1 MKIVIV
7 GLGNIGGSFALAIKN
22 ADLGHEVYAIDND
35 KETLKTAEDQDLI
48 IKGYDSP
55 NHIIKEADF
64 IIFSV
69 YPLILEDLVRSY
81 IPYLK
86 EGVVITDATG
96 VKRSIIEKIEP
107 LLPDNV
113 DFVFGHPMAGREN
126 RGLSFASG
134 EVFQGANYLIT
145 PTSRNHPE
153 NIDLLT
159 SFVKDIGFKN
169 VTTITP
175 EFHDEVIGFTSQL
188 AHTIAISL
196 INSDDTTRN
205 TKQYT
210 GDSYRDLTRIT
221 NINEKLWPE
230 LFIMN
235 KDYLVEHI
243 ENFKYQLNKL
253 SEAIEDEDVETM
265 EEMMIESKRRYHDLH
280 NLDMPE

>member
-7 GLGNIGGSFALAIKN
+7 GLGNIGGSFALALKE
-22 ADLGHEVYAIDND
+22 AHLGHEIYAIDND
-35 KETLKTAEDQDLI
+35 KTTLQTAEEQELI
-48 IKGYDSP
+48 IKGFESP
-55 NHIIKEADF
+55 EEIIPKADF

-69 YPLILEDLVRSY
+69 YPVILEDLVRSY

-86 EGVVITDATG
+86 EGTIITDVTG
-96 VKRSIIEKIEP
+96 VKRVIIGNIEP
-107 LLPDNV
+107 ILPDNV
-113 DFVFGHPMAGREN
+113 DFIFSHPMAGREN
-126 RGLSFASG
+126 RGLEFASS

-145 PTSRNHPE
+145 PTSRNKPD
-153 NIDLLT
+153 NIAFLT
-159 SFVKDIGFKN
+159 QFVKDIGFKN

-175 EFHDEVIGFTSQL
+175 EFHDEIIGFTSQL
-188 AHTIAISL
+188 AHAIAISL
-196 INSDDTTRN
+196 INSDDTARN

-243 ENFKYQLNKL
+243 DSFKNELDKL
-253 SEAIEDEDVETM
+253 SQAIKNEDIEFM
-265 EEMMIESKRRYHDLH
+265 EEMMLESKKRYHDLH
-280 NLDMPE
+280 NLEMPD